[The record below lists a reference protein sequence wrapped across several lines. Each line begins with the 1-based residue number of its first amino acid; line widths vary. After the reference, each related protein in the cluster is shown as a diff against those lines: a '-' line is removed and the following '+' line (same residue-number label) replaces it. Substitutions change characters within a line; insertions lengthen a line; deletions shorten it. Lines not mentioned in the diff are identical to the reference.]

1 MLQKKFSQCPF
12 KNGDK
17 MSEETYLAVVP
28 LQHSGLLKG
37 NLNAT
42 LHLAREKST
51 VHSVVSVM
59 CAMLY
64 KKLY

>member
-1 MLQKKFSQCPF
+1 
-12 KNGDK
+12 

-28 LQHSGLLKG
+28 LQHSGLFKG

-42 LHLAREKST
+42 LHLAREKYT
-51 VHSVVSVM
+51 VHSAVSVM

-64 KKLY
+64 KKLYY